1 MYDKYTQL
9 IAVTAG
15 TTKLPKNKGLLITNL
30 ATASASGVTLW
41 AYSGDPARPAAGAT
55 YNISVQYGPVQTT
68 SGPRQDIFP
77 IEVYAVTAIS
87 TGVTAYLLT

>member
-9 IAVTAG
+9 IAVSAG

-30 ATASASGVTLW
+30 STSLVSGVTLW
-41 AYSGDPARPAAGAT
+41 AYSGDPTRPALGAT
-55 YNISVQYGPVQTT
+55 YNVPVQYGPV
-68 SGPRQDIFP
+68 SAAGPRQDIFP

>member
-30 ATASASGVTLW
+30 LTSGVSGVTLW
-41 AYSGDPARPAAGAT
+41 AYSGDPNRPASGAT
-55 YNISVQYGPVQTT
+55 YNVPVHYTAS
-68 SGPRQDIFP
+68 SGPRHDIFP
-77 IEVYAVTAIS
+77 VEVYAVTAIS
-87 TGVTAYLLT
+87 AGVTAFLLT

>member
-15 TTKLPKNKGLLITNL
+15 TTKLTKNKGLLITNL
-30 ATASASGVTLW
+30 ASSGASGVTLW
-41 AYSGDPARPAAGAT
+41 AYSGDPTRPALGAT
-55 YNISVQYGPVQTT
+55 YNIPVQYNSPTV
-68 SGPRQDIFP
+68 RQDIFP
-77 IEVYAVTAIS
+77 VEVYAVTAIS